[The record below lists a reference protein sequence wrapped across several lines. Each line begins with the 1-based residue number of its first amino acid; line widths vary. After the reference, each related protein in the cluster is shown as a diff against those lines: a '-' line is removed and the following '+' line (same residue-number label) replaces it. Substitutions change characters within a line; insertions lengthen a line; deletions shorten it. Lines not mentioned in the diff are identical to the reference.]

1 MVGSEAPRLW
11 TVPLRKLTAR
21 TSRGFE
27 CIEFAEQILGLTLMP
42 WQRWALI
49 HLLELKVGGGYRFR
63 TVLVLV
69 ARQNG
74 KTTLMQV
81 LALWRM
87 FVDIDSPTGLVIGTA
102 QNLDIAEEAWQGA
115 VDMAEGTPELAA
127 EIAHVDRASGKKALR
142 LTTGQRYKVAAA
154 SRRGGRSLSGD
165 LVMLDELREHQT
177 WESWAAVSKTTM
189 ARPDP
194 QICGFSNAG
203 DLSSVVLAHLRQA
216 ALTSIKEGDTG
227 SPIGLFEWSAPDGC
241 ALDDRAGW
249 AQANP
254 ALGHT
259 IIELAIEAAL
269 ATDPENVFRT
279 EILCQWVD
287 SLADYPIDP
296 VLWALL
302 EDPSSQLVG
311 EMVFAF
317 DVTPSRDFGAIAV
330 AGRRKDGLLHVE
342 VVEVR
347 AGTGWIVDRLAG
359 LVRAHDAGAVVL
371 EEASPAGSLLVDL
384 KDAGVPVT
392 ALGGRE
398 VAQACGQFF
407 DMVAE
412 KGLRHLGQEEMASA
426 LLGAAKRPL
435 SDAWAW
441 ARRVS
446 TTNISPLV
454 AASLAVSGFLVYGEG
469 LGPDDVTVRF

>member
-1 MVGSEAPRLW
+1 MPRLW
-11 TVPLRKLTAR
+11 TVPLRDLTSR

-27 CIEFAEQILGLTLMP
+27 CIEFAEQILGLELMP

-115 VDMAEGTPELAA
+115 VDMAESTPELAA

-142 LTTGQRYKVAAA
+142 LTSGQRYKVAAA

-203 DLSSVVLAHLRQA
+203 DLTSVVLSHLRTQA
-216 ALTSIKEGDTG
+216 LAAIKDADTS

-254 ALGHT
+254 SLGHT
-259 IIELAIEAAL
+259 ITELAISSAL

-287 SLADYPIDP
+287 SIADYPIDP
-296 VLWALL
+296 AAWALL
-302 EDPSSQLVG
+302 EDAGSQLAG
-311 EMVFAF
+311 EVVFAV
-317 DVTPSRDFGAIAV
+317 DVTPSRDYGAIAV
-330 AGRRKDGLLHVE
+330 AGRRSDGVLHVE
-342 VVEVR
+342 VVDVQ

-359 LVRAHDAGAVVL
+359 LVRAHDAGPVIL
-371 EEASPAGSLLVDL
+371 DEASPAGSLLVDL
-384 KDAGVPVT
+384 KAAAVDVKAIS
-392 ALGGRE
+392 GRE
-398 VAQACGQFF
+398 MAQACGQFY
-407 DMVAE
+407 DLVAD
-412 KGLRHLGQEEMASA
+412 KGLRHLGQAELAAA

-435 SDAWAW
+435 GDAWAW
-441 ARRVS
+441 GRRMS
-446 TTNISPLV
+446 TSNISPLV
-454 AASLAVSGFLVYGEG
+454 AATLAVHGFVVYGEG